1 MAPPTILPVILSG
14 GSGTRL
20 WPLSRRTRPKQ
31 FAPLVGER
39 TMVQDTALR
48 LQGMEGVARPI
59 VVCNEDHR
67 DLVDRQ
73 LGDVGMPPSLVVM
86 EPVGRNTAPA
96 AAVAAMAAM
105 RDGSDPVL
113 LVLPADH
120 VIRDI
125 AAFREAVVA
134 GADLAARDYLVTFG
148 IVPDR
153 PHTGYGYVQ
162 RGDPLPGGAAFTVHR
177 FVEKPDEATAAAYVA
192 DGEHSWNSGMFMFTA
207 SAYLAE
213 LSKHAPAMVEGSR
226 AALQGASGEYGA
238 LLLDEG
244 AFSAT
249 PADSIDYAVMER
261 TDRAVV
267 IALDAGW
274 SDVGAWPALWEI
286 AERDEQGNALLGDV
300 YVEGV
305 TGSYVRTGGRVVA
318 VVGLDDVVV
327 VETRDA
333 VLVAARDRAQDVKV
347 IVERLSAQG
356 RPEAEEHS
364 EQ

>member
-1 MAPPTILPVILSG
+1 MTSATIVPVILSG

-39 TMVQDTALR
+39 TMLQDTALR
-48 LQGMEGVARPI
+48 LEGMEGVARPI
-59 VVCNEDHR
+59 VVCNKDHR

-73 LGDVGMPPSLVVM
+73 LDAVGMPPSLVVM

-105 RDGSDPVL
+105 RDGSDPML

-120 VIRDI
+120 VIREVD
-125 AAFREAVVA
+125 AFRRAVVD
-134 GADLAARDYLVTFG
+134 GAELAAAGHLVTFG

-162 RGDPLPGGAAFTVHR
+162 RGEPLPGGTGFTVRR
-177 FVEKPDEATAAAYVA
+177 FVEKPDEETAAAYVA
-192 DGEHSWNSGMFMFTA
+192 GGEHSWNSGMFMFTA
-207 SAYLAE
+207 STYLHE
-213 LSKHAPAMVEGSR
+213 LTRHAPQMVEGSR
-226 AALQGASGEYGA
+226 ASLQGASGAYGA
-238 LLLDEG
+238 LLLAEE
-244 AFSAT
+244 AFAAT

-267 IALDAGW
+267 IPLDAGW

-286 AERDEQGNALLGDV
+286 AERDEAGNALLGDV
-300 YVEGV
+300 YTEGV
-305 TGSYVRTGGRVVA
+305 AGSYVRAGGRIVA

-327 VETRDA
+327 VDTADA
-333 VLVAARDRAQDVKV
+333 VLIAARDRAQDVKA
-347 IVERLSAQG
+347 IVERLVAEG
-356 RPEAEEHS
+356 RSEAEDHE
-364 EQ
+364 